1 MKVAS
6 IFEISSVISIQYGAT
21 SKKQE
26 TKQRQK
32 KDTWV
37 Q

>member
-1 MKVAS
+1 MKIAS
-6 IFEISSVISIQYGAT
+6 IVEISSVISTKYGAP

-26 TKQRQK
+26 TKQGQN